1 MPKTAVVALG
11 GNAIT
16 RSGQSGTY
24 SEQAENAR
32 AMARAV
38 CALRDAGWNVVLV
51 HGNGPQVGNLAIQQE
66 EAAGIVPAL
75 PLHCVNSMTQGQLG
89 SLISLALLAEGHGRL
104 TGVVTVVTHVIVDPE
119 DPAFGKPTKPVGPF
133 FSEDE
138 ARALAAD
145 RGWEIVRD
153 GDRGHRRVVPSPK
166 PVGIVEVDAIRALIE
181 QHMIVVAG
189 GGGGIP
195 VIAGDRGLEGIDA
208 VIDKDFTAQRIA
220 TSVNAEAL
228 VLVTDTAKVQL
239 DHGLETQ
246 RALTEMTVDEARKHL
261 DDGQF
266 PDGSMGP
273 KVRAAIRFVREG
285 GSTAVITTAE
295 RAGPTLDAGE
305 TLGDDEVGTRI
316 VAAARR

>member
-1 MPKTAVVALG
+1 
-11 GNAIT
+11 
-16 RSGQSGTY
+16 
-24 SEQAENAR
+24 
-32 AMARAV
+32 MARAV

-51 HGNGPQVGNLAIQQE
+51 HGNGPQVGNLALQQE

-104 TGVVTVVTHVIVDPE
+104 TGVVSVVTHVIVDPE

-133 FSEDE
+133 FSEE
-138 ARALAAD
+138 QARALASE

-153 GDRGHRRVVPSPK
+153 GDRGHRRVVPSPR

-181 QHMIVVAG
+181 QHMIVVAA

-195 VIAGDRGLEGIDA
+195 VMAGDRGLEGIDA
-208 VIDKDFTAQRIA
+208 VIDKDFTAQKIA

-239 DHGLETQ
+239 DFGTPTQ
-246 RALTEMTVDEARKHL
+246 RALTDMTVADALKHL

-273 KVRAAIRFVREG
+273 KVRAAVRFVREG
-285 GSTAVITTAE
+285 GATAVITTAE
-295 RAGPTLDAGE
+295 RAGPSLDAGDV
-305 TLGDDEVGTRI
+305 LPDDEVGTRI
-316 VAAARR
+316 VATARR